1 MSREENKAIVRRYID
16 VVNKRNLA
24 AVDELFDAN
33 YVGHVRGFEDVKGPE
48 GQKQVLAA
56 VLTALPDLH
65 DTIEDMVTEGDKVVT
80 RLTFTGTHQG
90 EFMGVAPTGKQ
101 VTVGE
106 IAIFRIVGGKIV
118 EGWQEVDMLGM
129 MQQLGAIPSG

>member
-1 MSREENKAIVRRYID
+1 MSTEENKAIVRRYID
-16 VVNKRNLA
+16 VVNKKNLA
-24 AVDELFDAN
+24 AMDEIFDAN
-33 YVGHVRGFEDVKGPE
+33 YVGHVAGFEDVKGPE

-80 RLTFTGTHQG
+80 RLTFTGTHKG
-90 EFMGVAPTGKQ
+90 ELMGIAATGKQ

-129 MQQLGAIPSG
+129 MQQLGVIPTG